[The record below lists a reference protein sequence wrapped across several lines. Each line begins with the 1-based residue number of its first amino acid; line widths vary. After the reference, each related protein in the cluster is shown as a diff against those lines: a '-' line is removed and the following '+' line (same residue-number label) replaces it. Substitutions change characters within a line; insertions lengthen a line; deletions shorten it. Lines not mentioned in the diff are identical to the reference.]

1 MTEKEMISYFGKNIE
16 VTCADGEILKGH
28 VSSYTR
34 AVDDDDTNE
43 ASIDLIINNRPGLT
57 SIMQSEIKSIEVINK

>member
-16 VTCADGEILKGH
+16 VTCTDGEVLKGH

-43 ASIDLIINNRPGLT
+43 ASIDLTIKDRPGIT
-57 SIMQSEIKSIEVINK
+57 AIMQGEIQSIKILD